1 VPNSDELILCNE
13 DFEREYNDH
22 NGTLR
27 SFLVYRWWDLTRRD
41 RFVACRPSS
50 CNLLQIEA
58 LRSGIA
64 HSHRCGHTTQTTPR
78 QFAWRSRVRPLSS
91 WHQVFSTTGSAVS
104 SSGVARWVLR

>member
-1 VPNSDELILCNE
+1 VPNSDELILGNE
-13 DFEREYNDH
+13 DFEREYNYH

-41 RFVACRPSS
+41 RFVAWSSS
-50 CNLLQIEA
+50 CNVLQDEA

-64 HSHRCGHTTQTTPR
+64 HRHRCGHTTQTTPR

-91 WHQVFSTTGSAVS
+91 WHQVFRTTGSAAS